1 METIGPVTRDRLRNI
16 SNDDLINELIIR
28 GGTLRRAEIS
38 QLLGN
43 TLSLLDSLNTNNP
56 DLIEDTD
63 LELMPRMRLLL
74 ETLNNLG
81 Y

>member
-81 Y
+81 